1 MSDPFIKLAQLQPV
15 TLRLSKNP
23 RALKKFPLRSTAKM
37 FAIADVVREDKQKM
51 SFMLCR

>member
-1 MSDPFIKLAQLQPV
+1 MSDPLVKLAQLQPV

-37 FAIADVVREDKQKM
+37 FAIADVVKASKH
-51 SFMLCR
+51 